1 VTLKGT
7 IYPGNWPFVLRA
19 IYEGRTRTADETQF
33 IFHWDYLN
41 ETLKKTYPAM
51 ADQVGFYMIG
61 VTDPH
66 ISADVAVEIDAMFK
80 NSSAETLTETER
92 AFVLG
97 FVSMSEAI
105 VKVIKIVS
113 LLVIVIIMAVV
124 ANTMAM
130 TTRERIGEY
139 AVLKTLGYSGL
150 QIGTLI
156 MGEAL
161 VITLAGCLLGIAL
174 TYPVANIF
182 TTALAAYFPVFF
194 VEPST
199 VMLDLGAAFL
209 VGVIAAVIPIRQAA
223 YIRIAEGLRRIG

>member
-1 VTLKGT
+1 
-7 IYPGNWPFVLRA
+7 
-19 IYEGRTRTADETQF
+19 
-33 IFHWDYLN
+33 
-41 ETLKKTYPAM
+41 
-51 ADQVGFYMIG
+51 MIG

-66 ISADVAVEIDAMFK
+66 ISADVATEIDAMFK
-80 NSSAETLTETER
+80 NSRAETLTETER

-105 VKVIKIVS
+105 VKVIKILS

-174 TYPVANIF
+174 TYPVADFF

-199 VMLDLGAAFL
+199 LMLDFCAAL
-209 VGVIAAVIPIRQAA
+209 IVGVVAAIIPIRQAA